1 MRRKQPLVRG
11 CRKKREP
18 IVVRD
23 LYSQRSRPIDS
34 SRDTC
39 VIFVKPDAPVYP
51 RLGTGNSRRIIYD
64 DRAQAP
70 SP

>member
-11 CRKKREP
+11 CRKRREP
-18 IVVRD
+18 IIVRD

-34 SRDTC
+34 NRDTC

-51 RLGTGNSRRIIYD
+51 RFSFVQGALRPDSG
-64 DRAQAP
+64 AQA
-70 SP
+70 SAS